1 MTKPKFSNWIEAQC
15 VLEAGKYM
23 LKQVIGKQRT
33 PIEIM
38 IDEATGYDE
47 ENKKQVI
54 IILEDMLDA
63 KKYLWLDTA
72 KLEDLLKKIKELPS
86 KKPDQWPKE

>member
-15 VLEAGKYM
+15 VLEAGDYM
-23 LKQVIGKQRT
+23 LRQVIWKNRT
-33 PIEIM
+33 PIQIM
-38 IDEATGYDE
+38 IDEATGYDQ